1 MVHGAGAAVGNNAS
15 TSRAL
20 PATMAA
26 HYMEACAFTLT
37 PTTPLRERV
46 GLYDVVYRDGKIPAW
61 KGGSELHNAVENGD
75 EVYLAEMLSYGDLRK
90 RVNELDSAGHA
101 PLHLCCMSQTRDPE
115 RYGMKEAGKIECAKM
130 LIAAG
135 ADVNIR
141 GPGANTPMHIAANAH
156 YPQVEII
163 EMLIEAGADI
173 KAVDEFGDTPIHRT
187 VVQHRDGAHPSV
199 ILVLMK
205 HADFNEAK
213 LLVNRN
219 KKTAVQIAV
228 ELYVEMKEEY
238 NNLTPA
244 HCEVR
249 TETHTRWPLTPCRT
263 SHAHTHPPLLPRQVR
278 MLLETG
284 KGLPGLD
291 AKGEPGECMA
301 RPGPGWDHN
310 VEKDPDAL

>member
-1 MVHGAGAAVGNNAS
+1 MDAHS
-15 TSRAL
+15 
-20 PATMAA
+20 ATNSPMAA

-249 TETHTRWPLTPCRT
+249 TETQTNTLAGR
-263 SHAHTHPPLLPRQVR
+263 SHAHTHQTALPRQVR
-278 MLLETG
+278 LLLETG

-301 RPGPGWDHN
+301 RPGPGWDHK

>member
-1 MVHGAGAAVGNNAS
+1 M
-15 TSRAL
+15 
-20 PATMAA
+20 
-26 HYMEACAFTLT
+26 CI
-37 PTTPLRERV
+37 
-46 GLYDVVYRDGKIPAW
+46 RD
-61 KGGSELHNAVENGD
+61 S
-75 EVYLAEMLSYGDLRK
+75 
-90 RVNELDSAGHA
+90 
-101 PLHLCCMSQTRDPE
+101 
-115 RYGMKEAGKIECAKM
+115 GKIECAKM

-213 LLVNRN
+213 LIVNRN

-228 ELYVEMKEEY
+228 ELYVEMKEEC

-249 TETHTRWPLTPCRT
+249 TETQTRSPDARTLTPTQPLSLVRCACCSRRARASPASTPRASRASAWRGRGPAGTTRSRRT
-263 SHAHTHPPLLPRQVR
+263 RMPSSCLLYTSPSPRDQRGSR
-278 MLLETG
+278 M
-284 KGLPGLD
+284 P
-291 AKGEPGECMA
+291 ASA
-301 RPGPGWDHN
+301 
-310 VEKDPDAL
+310 

>member
-1 MVHGAGAAVGNNAS
+1 
-15 TSRAL
+15 
-20 PATMAA
+20 MAA

-249 TETHTRWPLTPCRT
+249 TETQPRSPDARTLTPT
-263 SHAHTHPPLLPRQVR
+263 APPSPGAPAARDGQGPPRPRRQGRAGRVH
-278 MLLETG
+278 G
-284 KGLPGLD
+284 AAG
-291 AKGEPGECMA
+291 A
-301 RPGPGWDHN
+301 RLGPHGREGPGCPLEATPFRGTSSRPLDG
-310 VEKDPDAL
+310 PGR

>member
-1 MVHGAGAAVGNNAS
+1 
-15 TSRAL
+15 
-20 PATMAA
+20 MAA

-213 LLVNRN
+213 LIVNRN

-249 TETHTRWPLTPCRT
+249 TETQTTLAGR
-263 SHAHTHPPLLPRQVR
+263 SHAHTHPTALPRQVR

-301 RPGPGWDHN
+301 RPGPGWDHK

>member
-1 MVHGAGAAVGNNAS
+1 
-15 TSRAL
+15 
-20 PATMAA
+20 MAA

-115 RYGMKEAGKIECAKM
+115 RYGMKEAGKIECVKM

-249 TETHTRWPLTPCRT
+249 TETQTRSPDARTLTPTQPLCLVRCACCSRRARASPVSTPRASRASAWRGRGPAGTTRSRRT
-263 SHAHTHPPLLPRQVR
+263 RMPSRGTPFRGTSSRPLVSPRR
-278 MLLETG
+278 
-284 KGLPGLD
+284 
-291 AKGEPGECMA
+291 
-301 RPGPGWDHN
+301 
-310 VEKDPDAL
+310 